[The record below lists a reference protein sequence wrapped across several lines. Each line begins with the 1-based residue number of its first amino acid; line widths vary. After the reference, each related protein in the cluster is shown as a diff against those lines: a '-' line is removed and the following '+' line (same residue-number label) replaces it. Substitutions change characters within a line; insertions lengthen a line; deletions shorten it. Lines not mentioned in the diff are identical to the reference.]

1 MEENLKNLLHLG
13 ETYNEKN
20 IKELSPLALAFIGD
34 GVFEILVRTH
44 VLNKNLSANKLHRE
58 AIKYVKA
65 KNQRD
70 LLEKVKDNLDEEE
83 RQIVK
88 RGRNAKSH
96 TVPKNAEISDYK
108 MATGLEALF
117 GHLYLLGR
125 YERILEIFMEMI
137 KWR

>member
-137 KWR
+137 K

>member
-20 IKELSPLALAFIGD
+20 IRELSPLALAFIGD

-137 KWR
+137 K

>member
-65 KNQRD
+65 KNQRV

-108 MATGLEALF
+108 MATGLEGLF
-117 GHLYLLGR
+117 GYLYLLGR

-137 KWR
+137 K

>member
-1 MEENLKNLLHLG
+1 MEKNLKDFLCLG
-13 ETYNEKN
+13 ENFNEKN

-34 GVFEILVRTH
+34 GVFELLVRTH
-44 VLNKNLSANKLHRE
+44 VLNKNFSANKLHRE

-65 KNQRD
+65 KNQRE
-70 LLEKVKDNLDEEE
+70 LLEKVKENLDEEE
-83 RQIVK
+83 IQIVK

-96 TVPKNAEISDYK
+96 TVPKNAEIADYK

-117 GHLYLLGR
+117 GYLYLLGR

-137 KWR
+137 K

>member
-117 GHLYLLGR
+117 GYLYLLGR

-137 KWR
+137 K